1 MKNNQNIF
9 SDLDKDIGINKSIG
23 IVRALWNSDITT
35 RLYNG
40 CLDTLIDYGVQKE
53 NIRTLE
59 VPGSFE
65 LAYGAK
71 HLINNPSWE
80 KGELN
85 EYRTK
90 YKNISDKTLDAIIMI
105 GSIIKGETPHFDFIA
120 QSITNAAID
129 LNISSEIP
137 VIFCVSTDL
146 DIHQALARSGGDHS
160 NKGSESALTALKLL
174 QNIQADYSEYK
185 RNLN

>member
-105 GSIIKGETPHFDFIA
+105 GSIIKGETPHFDFISTA
-120 QSITNAAID
+120 TTNAIMKLSID
-129 LNISSEIP
+129 NTKPIGNGIITCLN
-137 VIFCVSTDL
+137 L
-146 DIHQALARSGGDHS
+146 KQAMARG
-160 NKGSESALTALKLL
+160 KKV
-174 QNIQADYSEYK
+174 K
-185 RNLN
+185 RQLRQ